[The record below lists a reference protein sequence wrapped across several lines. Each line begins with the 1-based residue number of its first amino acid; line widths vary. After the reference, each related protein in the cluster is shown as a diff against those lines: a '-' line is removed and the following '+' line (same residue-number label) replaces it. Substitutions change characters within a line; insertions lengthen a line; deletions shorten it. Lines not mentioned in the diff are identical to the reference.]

1 MDKKLFKILVVDDE
15 PDVLE
20 VLARSLPKRL
30 FADVYTVGDGFS
42 AVEAVKTLKPDFI
55 LLDIHMPGHM
65 GWDVLR
71 EIRDFDQQVKV
82 VISTDV
88 FVVPPEDESYILQQI
103 SGYLTK
109 PSTPDD
115 IARKII
121 DVLGSEVARP

>member
-1 MDKKLFKILVVDDE
+1 MEKRSFKILVVDDE

-20 VLARSLPKRL
+20 VLSRALPKRL
-30 FADVYTVGDGFS
+30 LVDVYTVSDGFS

-71 EIRDFDQQVKV
+71 EIREFDTHVKI

-88 FVVPPEDESYILQQI
+88 FVVPPEDEAYILQQI

-109 PSTPDD
+109 PSSPDD

-121 DVLGSEVARP
+121 DVLGDDIAR

>member
-1 MDKKLFKILVVDDE
+1 MEKRLFKILVVDDE
-15 PDVLE
+15 PDILE
-20 VLARSLPKRL
+20 VLSRSLPKKL
-30 FADVYTVGDGFS
+30 FVEVHTAADGDR
-42 AVEAVKTLKPDFI
+42 AVDMAREVRPDFI

-71 EIRDFDQQVKV
+71 EVREFDKEVKI
-82 VISTDV
+82 VISTDIV
-88 FVVPPEDESYILQQI
+88 VVPPEDEAFILQQI

-121 DVLGSEVARP
+121 DVLGPEAAR

>member
-1 MDKKLFKILVVDDE
+1 MDKRSFKILIVDDE

-20 VLARSLPKRL
+20 VLAKALPKRL
-30 FADVYTVGDGFS
+30 FADVHTVSDGFS
-42 AVEAVKTLKPDFI
+42 AVEITKTLKPDFI

-71 EIRDFDQQVKV
+71 EIREFDTNVKV

-109 PSTPDD
+109 PSSPDD

-121 DVLGSEVARP
+121 DVLGDEVAR

>member
-20 VLARSLPKRL
+20 VLTRSLPKKL
-30 FADVYTVGDGFS
+30 FVEVYTANDGAR
-42 AVEAVKTLKPDFI
+42 AVEMTRTLKPDFI

-71 EIRDFDQQVKV
+71 EIRDFDQNVKV

-88 FVVPPEDESYILQQI
+88 FVVPPEDENYILQQI

-109 PSTPDD
+109 PSSPDD
-115 IARKII
+115 IVHKII
-121 DVLGSEVARP
+121 DALGPEVLR